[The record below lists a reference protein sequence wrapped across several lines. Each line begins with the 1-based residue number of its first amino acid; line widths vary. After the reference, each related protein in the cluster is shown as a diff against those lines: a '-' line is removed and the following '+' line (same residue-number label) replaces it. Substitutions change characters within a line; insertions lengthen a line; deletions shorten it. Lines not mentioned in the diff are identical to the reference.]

1 MSSTSKSQTTM
12 LSEFKTVIRRI
23 EKMNKYLVPMWS
35 NKNHKMKN
43 HLALIEASNRY
54 QAMLIAIGTYTHPA
68 NDNITL
74 KDNITNTTW
83 HVDSNY
89 KSYQECNNPDQ
100 IFTYMNSC
108 DTIKTQ
114 KIDTE
119 DTNMDIYD
127 YIYWGDYNARM
138 QELANKA
145 LPEKWSFEDKEDYSI
160 LKKYL
165 NKTLERLQYEN
176 KIITTDKYCAFNTGL
191 FTNNY
196 EDIYILAEKS
206 APTMQSEWTFK
217 EFCTE
222 YRFDSTD
229 ITTLP
234 ERANYFEDPS
244 LLIFDW
250 HYPVRVQYG
259 HILDDP
265 RNQERLPQSI
275 ANSKMKLKIFTG
287 VIDTSIKKVIANYKL
302 AVPQYYNGQ
311 IQLLIP
317 LYFEDDDKPDL
328 ALAVTKKNGYYQG
341 HTCLTLDMAYN
352 NARVIA
358 KPECNWL
365 DL

>member
-1 MSSTSKSQTTM
+1 
-12 LSEFKTVIRRI
+12 
-23 EKMNKYLVPMWS
+23 MNKYQIQIDNP
-35 NKNHKMKN
+35 KNGHWDWLCVYAN
-43 HLALIEASNRY
+43 TDIEAIDSAKIKLFNLQNPIFLASDTYDTKHWKNIYKDRY
-54 QAMLIAIGTYTHPA
+54 
-68 NDNITL
+68 
-74 KDNITNTTW
+74 KDFRVTCIFSIERNCEIPSDYDIILQNQVCT
-83 HVDSNY
+83 
-89 KSYQECNNPDQ
+89 QENNNMFEDLYD
-100 IFTYMNSC
+100 FMYM
-108 DTIKTQ
+108 
-114 KIDTE
+114 
-119 DTNMDIYD
+119 
-127 YIYWGDYNARM
+127 GDYDKNISA
-138 QELANKA
+138 LADMA
-145 LPEKWSFEDKEDYSI
+145 LPEKWTLQEDKENLV

-165 NKTLERLQYEN
+165 DKTLERLQYEN
-176 KIITTDKYCAFNTGL
+176 KVITTEKYCAFNTGL

-206 APTMQSEWTFK
+206 NPSTQSEWTFK

-265 RNQERLPQSI
+265 RNQARLPQSVV
-275 ANSKMKLKIFTG
+275 NSKMKLKIFTG

-302 AVPQYYNGQ
+302 AVTQYYNGQ

-317 LYFEDDDKPDL
+317 LYFEDDNKPDL
-328 ALAVTKKNGYYQG
+328 ASPVTKKNGYYQG

-352 NARVIA
+352 NARVIV
-358 KPECNWL
+358 KPDCNWL
-365 DL
+365 SQ